1 MMKRKVI
8 NNEDN
13 NGNIDKNESNNMNEN
28 MKENMKEN
36 TNKIKSGN
44 KNEKKSK
51 FKRIMNIIEY
61 IVIFLVIFVNT
72 MLIIKSTNDP
82 NKTPDLFGKKAF
94 IIVSGSMIPT
104 IQIGDIVFVD
114 ANEQVETGNIIAFR
128 RNTSV
133 IVHRVIKSI
142 DLEGNAMF
150 QTKGD
155 NNNAADL
162 ELVTTDKVEGV
173 YQFKIP
179 YIGKL
184 LMFLYNN
191 LAIVIVIVVVILL
204 IKNFLA

>member
-114 ANEQVETGNIIAFR
+114 ANEQVETGDIIAFR